1 MLFSYKNTD
10 TLNIKQASKY
20 TGYTI
25 GTIYT
30 YCSKG
35 EIPYTNPTGGKLQFD
50 KKAIDKWLAERKPK
64 GMEVNLSAE
73 TEATEDDVFQDDK
86 NSFYIGMVDTLYGSD
101 GELHICQGN
110 KTVTFDATDLFHW
123 LDAIVSTTMK
133 QRKDSE
139 NLILENIKNALQDN

>member
-1 MLFSYKNTD
+1 MLFSYNNLD
-10 TLNIKQASKY
+10 VLNAKQVARY
-20 TGYTI
+20 TGYTLN
-25 GTIYT
+25 TIRT
-30 YCSKG
+30 YCSLG
-35 EIPYTNPTGGKLQFD
+35 EIPHSNPTGGKLQFD

-86 NSFYIGMVDTLYGSD
+86 NSFYIGMVDTVYGSD

-123 LDAIVSTTMK
+123 LDAIVTTTMK
-133 QRKDSE
+133 QRKDSDS
-139 NLILENIKNALQDN
+139 LIIENIKNALQDN